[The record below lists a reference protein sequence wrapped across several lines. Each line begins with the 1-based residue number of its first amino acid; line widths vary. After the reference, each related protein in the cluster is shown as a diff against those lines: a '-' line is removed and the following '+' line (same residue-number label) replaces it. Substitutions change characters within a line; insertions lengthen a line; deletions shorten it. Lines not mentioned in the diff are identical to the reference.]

1 MLFRAFS
8 PHAYCAIAGAD
19 RASRHQLFGAL
30 ALRRQRP
37 ADRALALGCALGGD
51 VSSAAFPFAEALWG
65 AEALRAAALLH
76 APAAAAA
83 AVAAPAAFAAGR
95 AAEEG
100 RGSRKHLDGGS
111 YDGDWLVGQKDGA
124 GVYVYARH
132 AAFALASVAKC

>member
-1 MLFRAFS
+1 M
-8 PHAYCAIAGAD
+8 HASYP
-19 RASRHQLFGAL
+19 QVFGAV

-51 VSSAAFPFAEALWG
+51 VSGAAFPAVEALWG
-65 AEALRAAALLH
+65 AEGLRAAALLH
-76 APAAAAA
+76 APAAVAA

-100 RGSRKHLDGGS
+100 RGARKHLDGGT

-124 GVYVYARH
+124 GVYLYARH
-132 AAFALASVAKC
+132 AFLGSSCVKHQGLTHLR